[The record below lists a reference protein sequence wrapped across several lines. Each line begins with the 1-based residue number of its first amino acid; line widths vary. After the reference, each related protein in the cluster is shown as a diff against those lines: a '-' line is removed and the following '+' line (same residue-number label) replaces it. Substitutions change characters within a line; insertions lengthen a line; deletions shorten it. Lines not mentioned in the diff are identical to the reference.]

1 MEHFNIVLGLCR
13 SAAQVANPAVR
24 AHIERLRKA
33 LEREGSKNEAASLK
47 KVSDSVSLVADMA
60 PSRVVLSRQLT
71 YGEELT
77 ENVQC
82 PVDKETAAKLAEVK
96 LMKDAVAPI
105 FNKELQLSLSSIL
118 EEWKNVDILRAAGV
132 EPALSVMLYGEPG
145 TGKTMLAEYIAS
157 ELGLPVIVAKLD
169 GIISSFLGTTARN
182 IANLFD
188 FANRYKCILLLDEFD
203 AIAKLRDDPHELG
216 EIKRV
221 VNTLLQCIDARSK
234 SGFTIAIT
242 NHQGLL
248 DPAIWRRFEIRV
260 EVPRPNL
267 KARSVI
273 IKSYFDYI
281 EDEVQLKFL
290 AWLTAGESGAEIVQL
305 SQFIKRQKALKR
317 DEYDFLSAVKN
328 HTMLSA
334 KVDETENRRISR
346 MEPDFLARELF
357 DQNQECFNQEQL
369 AALFGRSQ
377 STISR
382 WIKKKEVKA

>member
-33 LEREGSKNEAASLK
+33 LEREGSKTEAASLK
-47 KVSDSVSLVADMA
+47 KVSDSVSLLSDMA

-71 YGEELT
+71 SGEELT
-77 ENVQC
+77 ESVPC

-96 LMKDAVAPI
+96 IVKDTIAPI
-105 FNKELQLSLSSIL
+105 FNKELQSSLSSIL
-118 EEWKNVDILRAAGV
+118 EEWNNVDVLRAAGV
-132 EPALSVMLYGEPG
+132 EPALSVMLYGDPG
-145 TGKTMLAEYIAS
+145 TGKTMLAEHIAR
-157 ELGLPVIVAKLD
+157 ELGLPVVVAKLD

-188 FANRYKCILLLDEFD
+188 FANRYKCVLLLDEFD

-221 VNTLLQCIDARSK
+221 VNTLLQCIDSRSR
-234 SGFTIAIT
+234 SGFTIPVT
-242 NHQGLL
+242 NHQNLL

-260 EVPRPNL
+260 EVPRPNGH
-267 KARSVI
+267 ARAAI
-273 IKSYFDYI
+273 IKQYFDYI
-281 EDEVQLKFL
+281 DDETQLKFL

-305 SQFIKRQKALKR
+305 SQFIKRHKALRK
-317 DEYDFLSAVKN
+317 DDYDFLSAIKN
-328 HTMLSA
+328 HTRLSA
-334 KVDETENRRISR
+334 KIDETESR
-346 MEPDFLARELF
+346 KICQLDSEILARELF
-357 DQNQECFNQEQL
+357 EQSQESFSQEQL

>member
-47 KVSDSVSLVADMA
+47 KVSDSVSLLPSMA

-71 YGEELT
+71 FGEELT
-77 ENVQC
+77 ESVQC

-96 LMKDAVAPI
+96 IVKDTPAPI
-105 FNKELQLSLSSIL
+105 FNKELQGSLSSIL
-118 EEWKNVDILRAAGV
+118 EEWKNVEVLRSAGV
-132 EPALSVMLYGEPG
+132 EPALSVMLYGDPG
-145 TGKTMLAEYIAS
+145 TGKTMLAEYIAK
-157 ELGLPVIVAKLD
+157 ELGLPVVVAKLD

-221 VNTLLQCIDARSK
+221 VNTLLQCIDSRSK

-260 EVPRPNL
+260 EVPRPNI

-273 IKSYFDYI
+273 IKKYFDYI

-305 SQFIKRQKALKR
+305 SQFIKRHKALKK
-317 DEYDFLSAVKN
+317 DEYDFLSAIKN

-334 KVDETENRRISR
+334 KVDEAENRKVSQ
-346 MEPDFLARELF
+346 MEPEFLARELF
-357 DQNQECFNQEQL
+357 EQNQESFNQEQL

-382 WIKKKEVKA
+382 WIKKKEVRV